1 MQTQLIRQLVLGGVL
16 CAPIMAWAR
25 PEMNY
30 GLAFNGDLWGSSFS
44 SSFDFDD
51 GFDLSSMNMNLSGRL
66 LRAQAG
72 DVSASWDQ
80 LGLAGRSFQG
90 LSTGFTVGKADLS
103 LLGGTV
109 VLQPD
114 YLERHGDLLA
124 PLPAPVA
131 SPIYGVRASLPLNSR
146 FSLSASRLVAP
157 NAPAAQGKNI
167 GTLALNFQPSARQN
181 LALEVSRSRGGS
193 GWQLSGASERS
204 RLRLQASYRQAD
216 LGFSTAGNPTLQRR
230 RNGGFVNLAYRLAQP
245 LTLTANAYRYGD
257 GRSGRSN
264 YSALSLRYARPKAP
278 SLGLFWRSSESR
290 RPSIIALASASTST
304 WVGTSIGTSSASVG
318 IRASH
323 RLGANRI
330 SAQVE
335 RLRFASISSAALD
348 NTSSRF
354 SVGLSRPLGRRTQL
368 SLFQILDLG
377 TSNRTGYT
385 VLDLR
390 HRVGNSGLTVEM
402 GLQSASRRVAGVSG
416 QATTLRTGFSYALRS
431 GSSLGLQYQSAVSG
445 SGSLCAREN
454 SQLYIGYSHLFGS
467 GSGPSRSLTL
477 QERRQMGAVSGR
489 VFEDANGNGKWDSG
503 EPGVPDVTVNS
514 LGGLRRQTDNSG
526 RFSMADVRPG
536 THQIALETRTLP
548 IEFTCLAAGE
558 VPLQVTAGESA
569 TLNIPV
575 VRTGRVRGLVFQDA
589 NRNGLCEPGE
599 PGVAGVMVKV
609 AQGDII
615 SFTDS
620 QGRFTLQGLAPGK
633 WQVSVDISTLGSDME
648 STGPSSA
655 DVIVPPNGEVAGV
668 ALGVAA
674 QERAVVNGFEAS
686 Q

>member
-1 MQTQLIRQLVLGGVL
+1 
-16 CAPIMAWAR
+16 
-25 PEMNY
+25 MNY

-44 SSFDFDD
+44 SSFDFDE
-51 GFDLSSMNMNLSGRL
+51 GFDLSSMNMSLSGRL

-80 LGLAGRSFQG
+80 LALAGRSFQG
-90 LSTGFTVGKADLS
+90 LSTGFAVGKADLS

-124 PLPAPVA
+124 PLPAFIA

-146 FSLSASRLVAP
+146 FSLSASQLVAP

-167 GTLALNFQPSARQN
+167 GTLALNFQHSARQN

-204 RLRLQASYRQAD
+204 RLRFQASYRQAD

-230 RNGGFVNLAYRLAQP
+230 RNGGFVNLSYRLAQP

-264 YSALSLRYARPKAP
+264 YTALSLRYARPKAP
-278 SLGLFWRSSESR
+278 SLSLFWRSIGSR
-290 RPSIIALASASTST
+290 RPGIIGLASASTST
-304 WVGTSIGTSSASVG
+304 WVGTSSASVG

-335 RLRFASISSAALD
+335 RLRFDSISSPALD

-377 TSNRTGYT
+377 TANRTGYT
-385 VLDLR
+385 ALDLR

-445 SGSLCAREN
+445 SGSLRAREN
-454 SQLYIGYSHLFGS
+454 SQLYIGYSHLLGS
-467 GSGPSRSLTL
+467 GSGPSQSLSL

-489 VFEDANGNGKWDSG
+489 VFEDSNGNGKWDSG

-514 LGGLRRQTDNSG
+514 LGGLRRQTDSSG
-526 RFSMADVRPG
+526 RFGMADVRPG

-558 VPLQVTAGESA
+558 VPLQVTAGKSA
-569 TLNIPV
+569 TLDIPV

-589 NRNGLCEPGE
+589 NRNGLCEQGE

-615 SFTDS
+615 SFTDP
-620 QGRFTLQGLAPGK
+620 QGRFALQGLAPGK
-633 WQVSVDISTLGSDME
+633 WQVSVDISTLGSDLE
-648 STGPSSA
+648 STGPGLA